1 MLEWLLEVAGDFLG
15 DLFESGAEVVGDLE
29 SSVDIGEVI
38 STGLLIAGAITVA
51 NLTESAIRNELN
63 KRQELK
69 NKGVTS
75 AVITD
80 FIQNNGYAEVTLAAL
95 NANNQ
100 QVGTVKMKAKSSSGI
115 KKGDKIVL

>member
-15 DLFESGAEVVGDLE
+15 DLFESSAEAVGDLV
-29 SSVDIGEVI
+29 SSIDIGEVI

>member
-1 MLEWLLEVAGDFLG
+1 MLEGLLEVVGDFLG
-15 DLFESGAEVVGDLE
+15 DLFKSGVEAVRDFV
-29 SSVDIGEVI
+29 SSIDIGEVI

-51 NLTESAIRNELN
+51 NLTESAIRSELN

-69 NKGVTS
+69 KKGVTS

-80 FIQNNGYAEVTLAAL
+80 FIHNNGYAEVTLAAL
-95 NANNQ
+95 NASNQ

>member
-1 MLEWLLEVAGDFLG
+1 MLEWLLEVAGDFLEG
-15 DLFESGAEVVGDLE
+15 LFEWGAETGVDL
-29 SSVDIGEVI
+29 IGEVV

-100 QVGTVKMKAKSSSGI
+100 QVGTVKMKAKSSSSI

>member
-15 DLFESGAEVVGDLE
+15 DLFENAADFVGDIV
-29 SSVDIGEVI
+29 SSVDISEVL
-38 STGLLIAGAITVA
+38 STGLLIAGAITVS
-51 NLTESAIRNELN
+51 NLTENAIRNELN
-63 KRQELK
+63 KRHELK

-95 NANNQ
+95 NASNQ
-100 QVGTVKMKAKSSSGI
+100 QVGTVKMKAKTSSGI

>member
-1 MLEWLLEVAGDFLG
+1 MLDWLLEVAGDFLG
-15 DLFESGAEVVGDLE
+15 DLFDSGAEVVGDLV

-115 KKGDKIVL
+115 NKGDKIVL

>member
-15 DLFESGAEVVGDLE
+15 DLFESGAEVVGDLV

>member
-15 DLFESGAEVVGDLE
+15 DLFESGAEVIGDLV

>member
-1 MLEWLLEVAGDFLG
+1 MLEWLLEIVGDFLG
-15 DLFESGAEVVGDLE
+15 DLFESGAEVVGDLV

>member
-1 MLEWLLEVAGDFLG
+1 MLEWLLEVVGDFLG
-15 DLFESGAEVVGDLE
+15 DLFESGAEVVGDLV

>member
-1 MLEWLLEVAGDFLG
+1 MLEWILEVVGDFLG
-15 DLFESGAEVVGDLE
+15 DLFESGAEVVGDLV
-29 SSVDIGEVI
+29 SSVGIGEVI

>member
-1 MLEWLLEVAGDFLG
+1 MLEWLLEVAGEFLG
-15 DLFESGAEVVGDLE
+15 DLFESGAEVVGELV
-29 SSVDIGEVI
+29 SSIDIGEVI

-51 NLTESAIRNELN
+51 SLTESAIRNELKN
-63 KRQELK
+63 RQELK

-80 FIQNNGYAEVTLAAL
+80 FIQSNGYVEVDLAAL

-100 QVGTVKMKAKSSSGI
+100 QVGTVKMRAKSASGI
-115 KKGDKIVL
+115 KKGDKIRL

>member
-1 MLEWLLEVAGDFLG
+1 MLEWLLEVVGDFLG
-15 DLFESGAEVVGDLE
+15 DLFESGAEVVGDLV

-100 QVGTVKMKAKSSSGI
+100 QVGTMKAKSSSGI

>member
-15 DLFESGAEVVGDLE
+15 DLFESGAEVVGDLV

-115 KKGDKIVL
+115 KIGDKIVL

>member
-15 DLFESGAEVVGDLE
+15 DLFESGADFVGDLV

-51 NLTESAIRNELN
+51 NLTESEIRKELN

>member
-15 DLFESGAEVVGDLE
+15 DLFESGAEVVGDLV

-95 NANNQ
+95 NANDQ

>member
-15 DLFESGAEVVGDLE
+15 DLFESGAEAVGDLV
-29 SSVDIGEVI
+29 SSIDIGEVI

>member
-15 DLFESGAEVVGDLE
+15 DLFESGTDFVGDLV

-51 NLTESAIRNELN
+51 NLTESVIRNELN

-69 NKGVTS
+69 NKGITS

>member
-15 DLFESGAEVVGDLE
+15 DLFESGAAVVGDLV